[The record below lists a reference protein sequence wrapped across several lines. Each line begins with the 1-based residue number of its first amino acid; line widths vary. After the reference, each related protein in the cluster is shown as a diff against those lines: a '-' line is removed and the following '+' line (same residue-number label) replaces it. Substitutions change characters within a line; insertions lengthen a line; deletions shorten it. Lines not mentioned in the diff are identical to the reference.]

1 MHDAYGSN
9 FFLQCFFLS
18 YLHEAES
25 HYNNL
30 TKKESTIFCIENHD
44 QAFVKM
50 VPFFF
55 SPLFVALE
63 LLKILIYLSNPP
75 NELYFHDNETPVG

>member
-9 FFLQCFFLS
+9 FFLQSFFLS

-25 HYNNL
+25 QYNNL
-30 TKKESTIFCIENHD
+30 TKKESIIFCIENHN
-44 QAFVKM
+44 QAFCQNGAI
-50 VPFFF
+50 FF

-75 NELYFHDNETPVG
+75 NQLYFHDNETPVG